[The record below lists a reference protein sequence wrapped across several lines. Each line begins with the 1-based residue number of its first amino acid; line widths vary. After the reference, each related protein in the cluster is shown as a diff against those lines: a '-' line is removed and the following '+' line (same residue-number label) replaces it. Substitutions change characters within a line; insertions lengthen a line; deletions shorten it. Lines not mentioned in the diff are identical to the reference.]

1 MHDTVIMI
9 IDCQQTLISQ
19 LNQTK
24 WNIKKKWEKEI
35 VLLSNL
41 TACMH

>member
-24 WNIKKKWEKEI
+24 WNIKKNGKKKLFFYLI
-35 VLLSNL
+35 
-41 TACMH
+41 